1 MDKIDEL
8 LETTIEE
15 TIEKYRGID
24 PGSKEA
30 AVMCDNITKLYHAK
44 LESTKIDNEYAQNVY
59 KSDVDD
65 EKTKAENERQKE
77 ESKRKWIE
85 FAINTAKGVGMSLL
99 TLGVW
104 WQMNK
109 AGFLFE
115 QNGIWKSPTFKDV
128 RKQTTPRIKMD
139 N

>member
-8 LETTIEE
+8 LEATIQEKIEE
-15 TIEKYRGID
+15 FRKAD
-24 PGSKEA
+24 SGSKEA
-30 AVMCDNITKLYHAK
+30 AVMCDNITKLYHAR

-59 KSDVDD
+59 KSDVDE

-85 FAINTAKGVGMSLL
+85 FGINTAKTVGMSLL

-115 QNGIWKSPTFKDV
+115 QKGVWKSPTFKDI